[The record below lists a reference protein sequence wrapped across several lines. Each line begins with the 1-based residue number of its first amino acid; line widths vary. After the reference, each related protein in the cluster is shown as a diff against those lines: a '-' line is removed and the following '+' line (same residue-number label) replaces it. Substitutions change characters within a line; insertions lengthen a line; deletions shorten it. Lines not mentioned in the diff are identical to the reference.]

1 MAKGKVTSSRAA
13 TSASKTLSNE
23 ATGGKSKT
31 AAGSALSQTAA
42 PKKTTS
48 KKAGSAAS
56 SVVRDKRTS
65 KTSKTAAGSALSQVG
80 GKKSST
86 GRTVKTTTNK
96 TKGGPPAVADTH
108 KPPRK
113 QKK

>member
-13 TSASKTLSNE
+13 TSASKTLRNE

-65 KTSKTAAGSALSQVG
+65 KTSKTAAGSALSQAG
-80 GKKSST
+80 GKKST
-86 GRTVKTTTNK
+86 GRTARTTSNK